1 MKKKGLF
8 WHSSLLLKI
17 RKYNINYAKSLYLTI
32 NTTSSNFKFDLNE
45 LLKAINIDE
54 IFLGLPDPKLTNY
67 NITDPYVNHKNVYRY
82 PDNLKRKIIEQNYK
96 HYKKSNQNINQSP
109 YYYTKRI
116 SNLVIEKLKKKGYEI
131 SKQEINENKQINQLK
146 RLIIKKYN
154 LNYKNVNNLIDDILS
169 EAFDDKY
176 SYYNYSNDTRSIN
189 SNWKKMFNQVYN
201 KLSKIAIS
209 NNKILNVGVGNG
221 DEALELF
228 QDCKNITF
236 VDIAPNGLNQI
247 KQNFPDSKTII
258 SRAENLSILPNDS
271 YDLYVS
277 LRTYNSSFFD
287 IGSAVSE
294 AYRVLKNDAKIVIS
308 IANGFLCPKKNTVI
322 PGLIIPGTEFVDIYR
337 SIDIIKQ
344 ISIVFLKVGFR
355 NINLFTTNEEI
366 YLSAVAKKAL

>member
-308 IANGFLCPKKNTVI
+308 IANGFLCPKKKHCYSRLNYTWDRI
-322 PGLIIPGTEFVDIYR
+322 CRHL
-337 SIDIIKQ
+337 
-344 ISIVFLKVGFR
+344 
-355 NINLFTTNEEI
+355 
-366 YLSAVAKKAL
+366 